1 MLSHLGLK
9 QSEAFFDQTGK
20 TQIPPCCCS
29 IRRHI
34 PLGAT
39 WTDQTAPYNMAYS
52 CILRGTVGK
61 GIGKGVVTF
70 TKLASSFSDG
80 PADLSSPWN
89 WDLGGNISFPEFPSG
104 FVLIL
109 LSHLTSFFCDSR
121 IERSVRVLTESHI
134 GNSLFL
140 QIENMQRGIFIL
152 VAHKKMNTSK
162 KISEF
167 SKKKFA

>member
-1 MLSHLGLK
+1 MTSKRTLSMQNAKTADSSAMLSHLGLK

-80 PADLSSPWN
+80 PADSSSPWN
-89 WDLGGNISFPEFPSG
+89 WDLLGGKHLLPWISSWFCPHTAF
-104 FVLIL
+104 
-109 LSHLTSFFCDSR
+109 SFNELFCDSR
-121 IERSVRVLTESHI
+121 IERSVRVLPESHI
-134 GNSLFL
+134 GNSLFY
-140 QIENMQRGIFIL
+140 
-152 VAHKKMNTSK
+152 K
-162 KISEF
+162 
-167 SKKKFA
+167 